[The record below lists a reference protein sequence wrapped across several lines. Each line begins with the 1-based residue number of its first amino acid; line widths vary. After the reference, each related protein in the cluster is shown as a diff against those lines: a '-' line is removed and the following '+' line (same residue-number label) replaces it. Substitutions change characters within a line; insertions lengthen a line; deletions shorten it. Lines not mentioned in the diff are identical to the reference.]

1 MTLSYALTRSRS
13 RATRCSSSFTRR
25 RSVSPSRALASIR
38 ASVARFRLCSSLK
51 PFSRASFVRVSH
63 SFSGTRTV
71 EFSHPSFVRRAPTRD
86 ALFPTASCVWRITS
100 VFVVSPDAMSSRRRR
115 REVRVVDGAASHR
128 AASSGSM
135 LDA

>member
-1 MTLSYALTRSRS
+1 
-13 RATRCSSSFTRR
+13 
-25 RSVSPSRALASIR
+25 
-38 ASVARFRLCSSLK
+38 
-51 PFSRASFVRVSH
+51 
-63 SFSGTRTV
+63 
-71 EFSHPSFVRRAPTRD
+71 FVRRAPTRD